1 MGLRETFQNAAQTTV
16 NSFGNVGVSTNYE
29 QVVSTTYNASAGTP
43 ISAITTVAG
52 VIVIFDKFEL
62 KQVDGTRIQPEDQ
75 KALIPSKAISAIT
88 PKVTD
93 RILVSGITWN
103 VVDVVTDP
111 AGALYELQVRRS

>member
-1 MGLRETFQNAAQTTV
+1 MPW
-16 NSFGNVGVSTNYE
+16 VSTNYE